1 MSFNILTV
9 GNPNSGKTTLFNGL
23 TGAKQQVG
31 NWAGVTVERKTGT
44 FEFSGDNFN
53 LTDLP
58 GIYSL
63 DSANDANSV
72 DESIASS
79 AISTMPADLIINVV
93 DATSLERSLYMTLQL
108 RELGRPMIVVLNKLD
123 ALHRERQEI
132 DVELLQ
138 QELGCPV
145 FILSAINK
153 KQVAQFKADLRDISH
168 QFLQESLQVDGLVL
182 KYEDAIEAIIE
193 KINPV
198 WPKDRI
204 ILPRA
209 LSIRAIEQDSLVT
222 QELTDNDKALVLS
235 LSQQLA
241 ATMDADLSITNTK
254 YEYLHQL
261 CHQVRTLDSSFSK
274 SFTDK
279 LDQFVLNKWFGIP
292 VFFGIMYLMFM
303 FSINIGS
310 AFIDF
315 FDIGVGA
322 LLVDGGHHLLDNHLP
337 VWLVTVIADGFG
349 GGIQT
354 VATFIPVIACLYLF
368 LTLLESSGYMARAA
382 FVLDK
387 VMQKIGLPGK
397 AFVPLILGFGCNVP
411 AIMATRTLD
420 QERERKLSAAMAP
433 FMSCGARLPVYTLFA
448 AAFFPANG
456 QNVVFALYLLGILA
470 AVFTGLIL
478 KNTLYPGKS
487 TSFIMEM
494 PDYEIPTLR
503 NVVLK
508 TWQKLKRFV
517 FGAGKTIVLVVAI
530 LSFFNSWGVD
540 GSFGNEDSQNSVLS
554 QAAKVVT
561 PVLAPMGIKQDNWP
575 ATVGIITGIFAKEA
589 VVGTLN
595 NLYSDPADEDAIFDL
610 KASLMAALQSI
621 PDNLA
626 ALNFSDPLGIE
637 VGDLEHQ
644 DAAAEEQGVSS
655 GIFGNLQA
663 YFVTGGAAFSYL
675 VFILLYTPCAAAMGA
690 YAREFGRNYAIF
702 IGSWTMFLAYTS
714 AVVLYQISSFEMH
727 PMMSSIWIGIIA
739 VILLAV
745 FFIMKRIGL
754 KEQKMRIDVVNIS

>member
-1 MSFNILTV
+1 MSFNVLTV
-9 GNPNSGKTTLFNGL
+9 GNPNSGKTTLFNSL
-23 TGAKQQVG
+23 TGAKQHVG
-31 NWAGVTVERKTGT
+31 NWAGVTVEKKTGF
-44 FEFSGDNFN
+44 FEYKGHQIS

-63 DSANDANSV
+63 DSANDANSI

-79 AISTMPADLIINVV
+79 AISSMPADLIINVV

-132 DVELLQ
+132 DVDALSK
-138 QELGCPV
+138 ELGCPV
-145 FILSAINK
+145 YILSAINK
-153 KQVAQFKADLRDISH
+153 QQVAKFKDDLHKIS
-168 QFLQESLQVDGLVL
+168 QTSIELESLQLDYGSQI
-182 KYEDAIEAIIE
+182 ESAIGEL
-193 KINPV
+193 NPL
-198 WPKDRI
+198 WPAERI
-204 ILPRA
+204 ISPRA
-209 LSIRAIEQDSLVT
+209 MSIRALEQDGLMLSHLSASDL
-222 QELTDNDKALVLS
+222 ELHKALS
-235 LSQQLA
+235 ERLA
-241 ATMDADLSITNTK
+241 ADFDIDLAITNTK
-254 YEYLHQL
+254 YSYLHEV
-261 CHQVRTLDSSFSK
+261 CKQVRILDSALSK
-274 SFTDK
+274 NFTQK
-279 LDQFVLNKWFGIP
+279 VDQIVLNKWFGIP
-292 VFFGIMYLMFM
+292 FFFCVMYLMFM

-322 LLVDGGHHLLDNHLP
+322 ILVDGGHYLLDGHLP
-337 VWLVTVIADGFG
+337 VWLVTVLADGIG

-368 LTLLESSGYMARAA
+368 LSLLESSGYMARAA

-411 AIMATRTLD
+411 AIMATRTMD

-448 AAFFPANG
+448 AAFFPHSG

-470 AVFTGLIL
+470 AVFTGMLL
-478 KNTLYPGKS
+478 KKTLYPGKS
-487 TSFIMEM
+487 SSFIMEI
-494 PDYEIPTLR
+494 PDYEIPTMR
-503 NVVLK
+503 NVIIK

-517 FGAGKTIVLVVAI
+517 LGAGKTIVIVVAV
-530 LSFFNSWGVD
+530 LSFFNSLGTD

-554 QAAKVVT
+554 KAAQVVT
-561 PVLAPMGIKQDNWP
+561 PVFAPMGVDQDNWP

-595 NLYSDPADEDAIFDL
+595 NLYSDSQEEDVEFNLVDSL
-610 KASLMAALQSI
+610 KEALQTI

-626 ALNFSDPLGIE
+626 DLSFSDPLGIE
-637 VGDLEHQ
+637 VGDLG
-644 DAAAEEQGVSS
+644 DSTAAAEEQGVSS

-663 YFVTGGAAFSYL
+663 YFVTGGAAFAYL
-675 VFILLYTPCAAAMGA
+675 LFILLYTPCVAAMGA
-690 YAREFGRNYAIF
+690 YVREFGSKFARF
-702 IGSWTMFLAYTS
+702 IGLWTMFLAYAS
-714 AVVLYQISSFEMH
+714 AVIYYQATSFTVHPLSSSF
-727 PMMSSIWIGIIA
+727 WIGLMLIGF
-739 VILLAV
+739 VIVYIRL
-745 FFIMKRIGL
+745 KQIGQ
-754 KEQKMRIDVVNIS
+754 KEQALRIDVVNIN